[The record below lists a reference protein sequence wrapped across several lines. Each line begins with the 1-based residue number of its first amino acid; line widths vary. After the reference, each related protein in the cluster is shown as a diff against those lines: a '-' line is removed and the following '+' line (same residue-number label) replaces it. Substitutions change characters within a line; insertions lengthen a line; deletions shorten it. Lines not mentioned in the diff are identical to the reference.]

1 MAFNQELAGRVR
13 ELLKDEPNVTEKRMF
28 GGLAFLVNDKMCINV
43 GGDNLMCRFEPSL
56 QNELSAKKGYE
67 PTIMKGRVMNGYCD
81 VNPEGTT
88 SEKDLKYWV
97 DLCLEYNK
105 VARSSKK

>member
-1 MAFNQELAGRVR
+1 MAFNDELAGRVR

-43 GGDNLMCRFEPSL
+43 GGDNLMCRFDPL
-56 QNELSAKKGYE
+56 LKKELAAKKGYE
-67 PTIMKGRVMNGYCD
+67 PTIMKGREMSGYCD

-105 VARSSKK
+105 VAKSSKK